1 MKASSNKNWRIIIL
15 EQKLFNGAKLKK
27 FFVVLFSRN
36 KRVMLTLYPYHA
48 PNLVTHAND
57 KVKQQTVATTNLF
70 VLQVTIAVVED
81 WEQSYTELS
90 SKTRFHG

>member
-1 MKASSNKNWRIIIL
+1 MKASPNKNWRKIL

-27 FFVVLFSRN
+27 FFVVLFSQN
-36 KRVMLTLYPYHA
+36 KRATLALYPYHV
-48 PNLVTHAND
+48 PNLITRAND
-57 KVKQQTVATTNLF
+57 KVKKQTFATINLF

-81 WEQSYTELS
+81 WEQGYTELS